1 MVLVPI
7 YFSLW
12 PFLCRVASTNYT
24 AQLEN
29 CLCARSIAMATNLA
43 SGPEHATTSAVLP
56 ESNSLT
62 TAPSESPIR
71 TPSETALP
79 LRKELPFRFLNLP
92 IKLRYIVYDQIDD
105 EVHRHELN
113 SLPHIQLSRPLR
125 RDSSLTLVSKTLPFA
140 LLSTSRQINFE
151 AKPFFASKLAI
162 LQESE
167 RFHYVMETDFIRLFY
182 GLLESTSHLSRI
194 IIEDYNARDIAHPLR
209 TLPKA
214 YQVHK
219 VSIAQGTQTYV
230 DIQSFT
236 KRCPTAL
243 LNKYPK
249 TTTMAFRSRSKHTKL
264 LRHNFLHAAET
275 NLRLSFFGQIA
286 IGQVAPLRCADA
298 N

>member
-1 MVLVPI
+1 
-7 YFSLW
+7 
-12 PFLCRVASTNYT
+12 
-24 AQLEN
+24 
-29 CLCARSIAMATNLA
+29 MATNLA

-71 TPSETALP
+71 TPFETALP
-79 LRKELPFRFLNLP
+79 PRKELPFRFLDLP
-92 IKLRYIVYDQIDD
+92 IELRHIVYEQIDD

-113 SLPHIQLSRPLR
+113 SLPHIQLSRLLR

-162 LQESE
+162 RQESE
-167 RFHYVMETDFIRLFY
+167 RFHYVMETDSIRLFY
-182 GLLESTSHLSRI
+182 GLLESTPYLSRI
-194 IIEDYNARDIAHPLR
+194 IIEDYNARDIVHPLR

-236 KRCPTAL
+236 KRCSTAL